1 MRGPGNPE
9 AEIVGRRLP
18 VENSW
23 SQSGGVGRHEK
34 LLRLLWIGLT
44 VVIDSINLH
53 FDCMFSFYRK
63 ISDGFLLH
71 PDGRNNTHVV

>member
-1 MRGPGNPE
+1 MSHMLLIPGS
-9 AEIVGRRLP
+9 VHLCCR

-63 ISDGFLLH
+63 IGDGFLLH